1 MAIPSRVLGS
11 GNAPLAAISICGDA
25 ATGLTAAGTNAATA
39 LQISAVFNVV
49 STTASSTGVKLPP
62 TEAGA
67 MVAIFNT
74 GAQTLTVYPPT
85 GSTVDGTTSMTIA
98 TGKEALF
105 FGLSDTA
112 WYSLTGV

>member
-1 MAIPSRVLGS
+1 
-11 GNAPLAAISICGDA
+11 
-25 ATGLTAAGTNAATA
+25 
-39 LQISAVFNVV
+39 
-49 STTASSTGVKLPP
+49 
-62 TEAGA
+62 

-105 FGLSDTA
+105 FGLSDTV
-112 WYSLTGV
+112 WYSLTGA